1 MQIKSY
7 IAIFFV
13 VVFLGKFITMDSKIL
28 GIFVDSEEITL
39 VNPFC
44 KKLQPDTPKEKHS
57 FYEASLFTNITVD
70 VICASPFQFEI
81 YNHPIAFAET
91 NYQKHNYQTQSIIST
106 YQDKFYPPPKA

>member
-13 VVFLGKFITMDSKIL
+13 AVFLGKFITIDSKFL
-28 GIFVDSEEITL
+28 GVFVDSEEITI

-44 KKLQPDTPKEKHS
+44 KKLQPNTLKEIQN
-57 FYEASLFTNITVD
+57 FEEASLFNNIAVH

-81 YNHPIAFAET
+81 YNESIAFAAP
-91 NYQKHNYQTQSIIST
+91 NYQKPNYQNQSIISN
-106 YQDKFYPPPKA
+106 YLDKFYLPPKV